1 MTDSQPSNSTTLDIE
16 GLNALSA
23 DEATAELLKCCGS
36 RRWAGELS
44 KGRPYLSLEELSAR
58 ADEVWWSLE
67 PADWLEAFHSHPKIG
82 ETKAADSGS
91 AQAQQW
97 SGQEQLG
104 VRRAAPET
112 IEALARLNTEYET
125 KFGYIFI
132 VCATGKSSE
141 EMLRILQERLENDA
155 VKELPVAAAE
165 QAKITALRLK
175 RLLQGR
181 A

>member
-44 KGRPYLSLEELSAR
+44 KGRPYLSLEELSAS

-82 ETKAADSGS
+82 ETKAANSES

-104 VRRAAPET
+104 VRRGAPET
-112 IEALARLNTEYET
+112 IEALARLNSEYES

-132 VCATGKSSE
+132 VCATDKSSE
-141 EMLRILQERLENDA
+141 ELLRILQERLENDA
-155 VKELPVAAAE
+155 AKELPVAAAE

-175 RLLQGR
+175 KLLNT
-181 A
+181 

>member
-1 MTDSQPSNSTTLDIE
+1 MTDSKPSISTILNIE

-36 RRWAGELS
+36 RRWAEKLS
-44 KGRPYLSLEELSAR
+44 KGRPYLSLEELSAS

-82 ETKAADSGS
+82 ETKAANSGS

-104 VRRAAPET
+104 VRRAAPKT
-112 IEALARLNTEYET
+112 IEALARLNTQYET

-141 EMLRILQERLENDA
+141 DMLRILQERLENDA
-155 VKELPVAAAE
+155 VKELPVSAAE

-175 RLLQGR
+175 KLLKT
-181 A
+181 